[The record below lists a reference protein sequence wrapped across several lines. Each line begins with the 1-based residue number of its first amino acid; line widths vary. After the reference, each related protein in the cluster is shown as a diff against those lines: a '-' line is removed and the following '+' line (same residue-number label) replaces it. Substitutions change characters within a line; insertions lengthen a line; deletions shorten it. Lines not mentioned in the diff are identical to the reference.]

1 MAATK
6 ALMGC
11 TGVWKMMMEKTM
23 TDISFMV
30 LPVLNVKGEIS
41 PRDIAARSGNLQVLR
56 PLIEDDEAKV
66 EDAKTPEGNTVL
78 HFAARFGH
86 TSLVNKLIERCPSLV
101 HQSNF
106 KGETPLHVAAKA
118 GRDDVVELLID
129 KTDTSGLCISWIR
142 DNSGNTPLHGAV
154 RNGHSKVVKAFAKRD
169 PLSLRW
175 LNDAGESPL
184 SIAIDMRF
192 TKLAE
197 AIIDLNKSTLD
208 YRGNDDQTPLHRA
221 VLRQDFDI
229 MTKIITLKEDLVG
242 EQDGRGRTPLHYA
255 AALGHQKMVEVLI
268 DKKPLIAYKG
278 DKKRQI
284 PLHLAAVN
292 GQTRLIE
299 ALLEPCPETIESVD
313 MMQQNILHIAAKNG
327 NVGVVSYI
335 LKLPEMEDLVN
346 SPDKDGNTPLH
357 LAARNYHS
365 DVVSVLSKNSKVEI
379 RAINRSKRTAIV
391 IVKLADDRGMELQK
405 HLTLKALKSAY
416 KQKAIHFEDAT
427 ELDYGE
433 VEKDEKPKED
443 GKKSREMA
451 QIISV
456 MSTLIATFTFSAVFT
471 IPGGFENDGPD
482 KGLAMLIS
490 KSTFRAFVISDAV
503 AMTSSITAA
512 VIVFWSSSRRDTES
526 FLDTLPFAIALTWI
540 SLIAMALAFVT
551 GLFVVLQRTLWLA
564 ILVCVIGCAPP
575 FILYIFS
582 PIFLIVFER
591 VSKSQT
597 SLGNRQNIV
606 EDNPFLFIFR
616 LMKIFVERQSYFLL
630 AYLRRG
636 VRGEVN

>member
-1 MAATK
+1 MDEQVNLK
-6 ALMGC
+6 LF
-11 TGVWKMMMEKTM
+11 
-23 TDISFMV
+23 S
-30 LPVLNVKGEIS
+30 
-41 PRDIAARSGNLQVLR
+41 AARSGNLQTLR
-56 PLIEDDEAKV
+56 RLIQDDEAKV
-66 EDAKTPEGNTVL
+66 HDKKTPEGNTVL

-86 TSLVNKLIERCPSLV
+86 KSLVEELITRCPSLV

-118 GRDDVVELLID
+118 GRHDIVESLMD
-129 KTDTSGLCISWIR
+129 SKTDKSGLCLGWIR

-154 RNGHSKVVKAFAKRD
+154 RNEHSKVVKAFAKKD

-192 TKLAE
+192 TKLA
-197 AIIDLNKSTLD
+197 ATIIDLNKSTLD
-208 YRGNDDQTPLHRA
+208 YRGNDDQTPLHCA
-221 VLRQDFDI
+221 VIRQDFGELLKDSPFTTLLHSPLRNIVNPTIFLCFFLLDI
-229 MTKIITLKEDLVG
+229 MTEIINLKKDLVG

-268 DKKPLIAYKG
+268 NENPWVAYKK
-278 DKKRQI
+278 DKNQKI
-284 PLHLAAVN
+284 PLHLAAGN
-292 GQTRLIE
+292 GKTRLIE
-299 ALLEPCPETIESVD
+299 ALLQPCPETIEIVD
-313 MMQQNILHIAAKNG
+313 KMQQNILHIAAKNG
-327 NVGVVSYI
+327 NVDAVSYI

-365 DVVSVLSKNSKVEI
+365 DVVSVLSKNLKVEI
-379 RAINRSKRTAIV
+379 RAINHSKETAIA
-391 IVKLADDRGMELQK
+391 IVKLPDDRGMELQK

-416 KQKAIHFEDAT
+416 KQKAIHLEDAT

-433 VEKDEKPKED
+433 VEKDEKPDKDEKSNKD

-456 MSTLIATFTFSAVFT
+456 MSTLIATFTFTAAFT

-482 KGLAMLIS
+482 KGLATLIS
-490 KSTFRAFVISDAV
+490 KSAFQAFVISDAV

-540 SLIAMALAFVT
+540 SLMAMALAFVT
-551 GLFVVLQRTLWLA
+551 GLFVVLQKTLWLA
-564 ILVCVIGCAPP
+564 ILVCIIGCAPP

-582 PIFLIVFER
+582 PIFLIVF
-591 VSKSQT
+591 V
-597 SLGNRQNIV
+597 
-606 EDNPFLFIFR
+606 DC
-616 LMKIFVERQSYFLL
+616 L
-630 AYLRRG
+630 AKGRG
-636 VRGEVN
+636 DEIDSMCSSDMIREEIRAD